1 MRITLYI
8 EYPIYEPAEGGYY
21 YAGESVG
28 GTPKKVK
35 AGKGRRK
42 ILALYHECL
51 EEEKRHDDLTAWI
64 SDDGRQCGMTSKYI
78 GRGFRYVLEGN
89 RRVGRKVHGWQ
100 PYC

>member
-21 YAGESVG
+21 YEGESVG

-42 ILALYHECL
+42 ILTLYREIQREAEIH
-51 EEEKRHDDLTAWI
+51 KGHAWI
-64 SDDGRQCGMTSKYI
+64 SEDGRQCGMIGKYI
-78 GRGFRYVLEGN
+78 GTGFRYVLEGN
-89 RRVGRKVHGWQ
+89 RRVGRRAHGWH